1 MGDTMGLQ
9 DAGVGAV
16 GGLFIAL
23 LILYRLVGP
32 SDADYQRVSV
42 GRRWRIIGLSMVLGA
57 VLIWLYGLVRSPDTG
72 FDIAIGA
79 VGGLFISLLILWRI
93 GSSDE
98 AYKRITVARRWGI
111 IGISVVL
118 GAVLMW
124 VYGYIR

>member
-1 MGDTMGLQ
+1 MDTMWLQ

-32 SDADYQRVSV
+32 SDEAYARVPV
-42 GRRWRIIGLSMVLGA
+42 ARRWRIIGASVLLGA
-57 VLIWLYGLVRSPDTG
+57 VLVWLYGLVRSHTTA

-79 VGGLFISLLILWRI
+79 VAGLFIALLILWRI
-93 GSSDE
+93 GPSDE
-98 AYKRITVARRWGI
+98 AYARIPVARRWRI
-111 IGISVVL
+111 IGVSVVL
-118 GAVLMW
+118 GAALMG